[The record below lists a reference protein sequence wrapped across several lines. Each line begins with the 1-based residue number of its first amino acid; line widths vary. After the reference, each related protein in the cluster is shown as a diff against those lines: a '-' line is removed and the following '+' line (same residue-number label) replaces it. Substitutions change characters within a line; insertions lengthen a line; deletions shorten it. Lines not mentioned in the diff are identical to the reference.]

1 MAFKTTIGPKGVVTE
16 NIPGT
21 QDVVVVSTQQRK
33 TVTTVDVSG
42 SARADTAP
50 FMLYQPSAAGVTASL
65 PGISAAILGTE
76 VWVMKASGSA
86 STLPLLVSASNKI
99 DGGPWTLVTSA
110 SCAAIHLLA
119 TSSSLGVGFNWHI
132 LSTKGNFT

>member
-1 MAFKTTIGPKGVVTE
+1 MALKTTIGPKGVVTE
-16 NIPGT
+16 VIAGT
-21 QDVVVVSTQQRK
+21 QDVVVTQVQQRN

-42 SARADTAP
+42 SALASTAP

-65 PGISAAILGTE
+65 PVISAGNLGTE
-76 VWVMKASGSA
+76 IWIMKASGSA

-110 SCAAIHLLA
+110 
-119 TSSSLGVGFNWHI
+119 
-132 LSTKGNFT
+132 